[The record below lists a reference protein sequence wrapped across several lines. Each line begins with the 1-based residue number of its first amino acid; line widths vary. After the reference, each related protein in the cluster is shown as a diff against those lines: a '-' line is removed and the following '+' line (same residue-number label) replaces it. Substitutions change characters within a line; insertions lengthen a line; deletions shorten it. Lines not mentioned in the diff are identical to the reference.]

1 MGERLGLKSTGA
13 IEASMSEG
21 PSASAP
27 RHGESVPDSEAR
39 SIARSTGHYESAGSI
54 PPESLPPESSKAHH
68 AEVRAGV
75 QTLMELQQ
83 IAILRVLGR
92 IMLFAISP
100 IATGILVYLF
110 VSKSL
115 SPFFLV
121 ELISVYVATY
131 AANRRTLKLAWRR
144 AGVCSATTLVAIMAL
159 CHFGPLMGTGLIYV
173 GAVLLAALLA
183 NRREAFLVAGVLVGS
198 LAAVGW
204 LATMPASPMNFPQG
218 QFSSSTW
225 LRVFVSS
232 AACIWGVLYLFL
244 QVQRSLWRS
253 VEKEIA
259 LRFRERRLVAERE
272 KVLRGAASAQ
282 RLESLGRLAGGVAHD
297 FNNALV
303 VIQCGVESL
312 ADELDAEEREEV
324 VSEIATGVERA
335 AGTARQL
342 LSFAKRNVEE
352 IGECSP
358 TDVIERLARESRRL
372 LPAHIT
378 LELELE
384 ETPRIAVSGTA
395 LEQMVLNL
403 LQNARDAL
411 QVTGGTVT
419 VRVTPE
425 SATGGLLLTVA
436 DNGPGMTQEIAERVF
451 EPFFTTKGDRGTG
464 LGLAT
469 VWGMVQRH
477 GGEVT
482 LDTAPGEGTRV
493 GLHLPAAEGSVAH
506 DLPAHSEPSPTST
519 AHVRVL
525 VLEDEAPVRAALR
538 RVLRHTGFDVVEAAT
553 VAEARRASQLQ
564 RFSILISDGV
574 VPDGGVGTFIHEF
587 RAQQNNA
594 PVILCSGY
602 LEEDLALDGIAR
614 GDCAYLAKP
623 FSPTELT
630 QLMGRLLPDAKVS
643 GTRKVVG
650 SGG

>member
-1 MGERLGLKSTGA
+1 MGEKRGSKPA
-13 IEASMSEG
+13 DAEHASMSQG
-21 PSASAP
+21 LDAP
-27 RHGESVPDSEAR
+27 ALREPESVPDSHSR
-39 SIARSTGHYESAGSI
+39 SIARPSGSYESTGSL
-54 PPESLPPESSKAHH
+54 PPESLPPESSSAHQ

-75 QTLMELQQ
+75 RTLMELQQ

-92 IMLFAISP
+92 ILLFVMTP
-100 IATGILVYLF
+100 IASAIFVYL
-110 VSKSL
+110 VASSSL
-115 SPFFLV
+115 SLFFSI
-121 ELISVYVATY
+121 ELACLYLATFS
-131 AANRRTLKLAWRR
+131 AARRTLNLTLRR
-144 AGVCSATTLVAIMAL
+144 AGVCVGVMGVAIMSL

-173 GAVLLAALLA
+173 GAVLVAALLA
-183 NRREAFLVAGVLVGS
+183 ERREAFIVAGVLIAS
-198 LAAVGW
+198 LATVGW
-204 LATMPASPMNFPQG
+204 LATIPEPGISYPEG
-218 QFSSSTW
+218 EFSRATW
-225 LRVFVSS
+225 LRVFVASS
-232 AACIWGVLYLFL
+232 ACIWGVLYLFL

-312 ADELDAEEREEV
+312 ADELEAHEREEV

-352 IGECSP
+352 IGECAP

-378 LELELE
+378 LELELDD
-384 ETPRIAVSGTA
+384 TPRIAVSGTA

-411 QVTGGTVT
+411 QVTGGTVRIS
-419 VRVTPE
+419 VARE
-425 SATGGLLLTVA
+425 ASTGGLLLTVV
-436 DNGPGMTQEIAERVF
+436 DDGPGMTSEVAERVF

-482 LDTAPGEGTRV
+482 LDTAPEQGTRV
-493 GLHLPAAEGSVAH
+493 GLHLPAAEAVSTQELA
-506 DLPAHSEPSPTST
+506 AHSEPSPHST
-519 AHVRVL
+519 AHARVL

-553 VAEARRASQLQ
+553 VAEARHACQEQ

-623 FSPTELT
+623 FSPSELT
-630 QLMGRLLPDAKVS
+630 KLMHKLLPDSKIS
-643 GTRKVVG
+643 GTRKALN
-650 SGG
+650 SSS